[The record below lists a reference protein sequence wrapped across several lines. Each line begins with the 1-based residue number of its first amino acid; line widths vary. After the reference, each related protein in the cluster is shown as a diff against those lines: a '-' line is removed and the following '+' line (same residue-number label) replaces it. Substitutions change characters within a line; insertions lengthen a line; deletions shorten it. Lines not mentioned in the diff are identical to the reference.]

1 MDKKQLAG
9 VEAANYVKDGM
20 KVGLGTGSTVYYTI
34 TELGR
39 RVAAGLNIVGIPTSA
54 ATEALAKELQIPLT
68 TFQECPRLDLT
79 IDGADAVTPDFQLI
93 KGGGGALLREKLVA
107 AASDKLLIV
116 VDDGKLYDSFAG
128 LSIPIE
134 VVPFAWETTAR
145 RIANSGGKWTLRER
159 DGGPFVTDN
168 HNYILDTV
176 FEPVAN
182 PGRLQDVLKAMT
194 GVVETGLFID
204 MADVVIVGRGDGV
217 QTLSRTDTNF

>member
-1 MDKKQLAG
+1 MNKKELAG

-34 TELGR
+34 VELGR
-39 RVAAGLNIVGIPTSA
+39 RVAAGLHIVGIPTSA
-54 ATEALAKELQIPLT
+54 ATEALAKELHIPLT

-107 AASDKLLIV
+107 AASDQLLIV
-116 VDDGKLYDSFAG
+116 VDDGKLYDSFAN

-134 VVPFAWETTAR
+134 VVPFAWETTAQ
-145 RIANSGGKWTLRER
+145 RIANLGGKWTLRER
-159 DGGPFVTDN
+159 DGAPFVTDN

-176 FEPVAN
+176 FDSVAD
-182 PGRLQDVLKAMT
+182 PGRLQDVLKAIT
-194 GVVETGLFID
+194 GVVETGLFVN
-204 MADVVIVGRGDGV
+204 MAHAVIVGRADGV
-217 QTLSRTDTNF
+217 ETLSRADSP